1 MYRHGGAQLNHLMY
15 VSSVG
20 KRVGNSVEPR
30 VPNNF
35 GGSRQHGVQDS
46 VENRLTRQMRFYLQ
60 KEVAG
65 NSDPP
70 INRTRYESGYFRASV
85 PRSVPRITEYH
96 TATLKE
102 AVRLCRVVYPSPVPG

>member
-30 VPNNF
+30 APNNF

-65 NSDPP
+65 KSDPP
-70 INRTRYESGYFRASV
+70 RNRTENLLIKSQLLCLIELAGHERA
-85 PRSVPRITEYH
+85 RR
-96 TATLKE
+96 
-102 AVRLCRVVYPSPVPG
+102 